1 MELGAQK
8 LQIIILGDGAVG
20 KTSIL
25 KMYAEGK
32 YTSSHITT
40 IGLDYIATKYESPEG
55 KSIDVKIWDTAGQER
70 FKTITYSFYKRAQ
83 GVLIAFD
90 VTNRESFE
98 NVKNWIDSIENYAKK
113 DIQKVLIGNKID
125 LTEKR
130 KISNH
135 EAQNLA
141 DEHDI
146 PYFETS
152 AKLDKNVSEVMQ
164 FIMGKVYDTSQKAR
178 SDPQK
183 EEEIRGS
190 QLMPTAPPRK
200 EKSDD

>member
-1 MELGAQK
+1 MPTVVLLLVLYIRILQK
-8 LQIIILGDGAVG
+8 FWLN
-20 KTSIL
+20 
-25 KMYAEGK
+25 
-32 YTSSHITT
+32 
-40 IGLDYIATKYESPEG
+40 IGLDYIATKYETPEG

-83 GVLIAFD
+83 GVLIAYD

-125 LTEKR
+125 LESDR
-130 KISNH
+130 KITTQ

-141 DEHDI
+141 DEHKI

-152 AKLDKNVSEVMQ
+152 AKLDQNVSEVMQ
-164 FIMGKVYDTSQKAR
+164 FIMGKVYDTSQKAEA
-178 SDPQK
+178 DPHK
-183 EEEIRGS
+183 HEEVRGS
-190 QLMPTAPPRK
+190 QLTPTAPPT
-200 EKSDD
+200 SDKKDDWKC

>member
-1 MELGAQK
+1 M
-8 LQIIILGDGAVG
+8 
-20 KTSIL
+20 
-25 KMYAEGK
+25 
-32 YTSSHITT
+32 
-40 IGLDYIATKYESPEG
+40 IGLDYISTKYETPEG

-98 NVKNWIDSIENYAKK
+98 NVKNWVDSIENYAKE

-125 LTEKR
+125 LTEQR
-130 KISNH
+130 KVTKQ

-141 DEHDI
+141 DDHDI

-152 AKLDKNVSEVMQ
+152 AKLDQNVSEVMQ
-164 FIMGKVYDTSQKAR
+164 FMMSQVYETSQKVSAKR
-178 SDPQK
+178 
-183 EEEIRGS
+183 EEEVVRGS
-190 QLMPTAPPRK
+190 KLIPNAPPVDEHK
-200 EKSDD
+200 DD

>member
-1 MELGAQK
+1 MQRNNIFNNNACFK
-8 LQIIILGDGAVG
+8 WNPYPNV
-20 KTSIL
+20 
-25 KMYAEGK
+25 
-32 YTSSHITT
+32 
-40 IGLDYIATKYESPEG
+40 GLDYIATKYESPEG

-190 QLMPTAPPRK
+190 QLMPTAPLK
-200 EKSDD
+200 KDKSDDWKC